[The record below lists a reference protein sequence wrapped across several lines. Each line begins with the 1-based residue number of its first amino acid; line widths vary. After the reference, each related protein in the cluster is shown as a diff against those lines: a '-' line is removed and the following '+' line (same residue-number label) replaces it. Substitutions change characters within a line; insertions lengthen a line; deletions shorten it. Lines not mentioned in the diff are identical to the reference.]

1 MQVFL
6 VVCYRSDASFPFRVK
21 KKRWW
26 DREKK
31 KKKKLEREL
40 FPPLLRCTTAI
51 QAVGVYIYVYSCCM
65 KNTLR
70 QRGKIKIES
79 NMQDENRDVLGL
91 HIVAIL

>member
-31 KKKKLEREL
+31 KKKKLEKEL
-40 FPPLLRCTTAI
+40 FPPLLRCTTAMH
-51 QAVGVYIYVYSCCM
+51 AFGVYICLFLLYEEHIETERQD
-65 KNTLR
+65 KNR
-70 QRGKIKIES
+70 E
-79 NMQDENRDVLGL
+79 
-91 HIVAIL
+91 